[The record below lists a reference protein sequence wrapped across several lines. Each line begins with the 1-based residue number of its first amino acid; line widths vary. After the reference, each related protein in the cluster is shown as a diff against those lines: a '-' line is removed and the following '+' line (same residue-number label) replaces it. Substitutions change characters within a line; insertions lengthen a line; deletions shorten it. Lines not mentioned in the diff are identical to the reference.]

1 MKIMENGIPHRNY
14 SLVRLSYGS
23 GYDFEQPM
31 FNCYEILNKWQKERE
46 PGKNRKALALKPIC
60 HSTTTVSRESALE
73 LV

>member
-46 PGKNRKALALKPIC
+46 PGKGQESLGIKAHLSLHCDSKPRVC
-60 HSTTTVSRESALE
+60 A
-73 LV
+73 